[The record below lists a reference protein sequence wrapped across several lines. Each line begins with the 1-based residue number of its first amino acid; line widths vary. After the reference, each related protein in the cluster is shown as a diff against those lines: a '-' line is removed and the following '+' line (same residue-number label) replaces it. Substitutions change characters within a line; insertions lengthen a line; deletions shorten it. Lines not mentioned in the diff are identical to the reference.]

1 MNKDISKRM
10 RVLSGLVGI
19 FMAVPA
25 VDALRWFSSTRPL
38 PILCTTA
45 VLVILAFCIGLFSLS
60 FGFFSV
66 RRKIVSVIAALLLIL
81 VLGLATFLCSS
92 VLALACEHGRVLVTI
107 GQARDLVIDMLV
119 SGEDKSSNMRD
130 LWGGR
135 FHMKKLADNTF
146 VIWSDGPDRNNDD
159 TEIQIIHKL
168 IAFERTFA
176 PVFAEPYESW
186 KELLRRMALWEVTYI
201 WQRFNGDIVFGANE
215 DGSTF
220 IK

>member
-1 MNKDISKRM
+1 MSGTISNRM
-10 RVLSGLVGI
+10 RCISGLVGI
-19 FMAVPA
+19 FVAVPA
-25 VDALRWFSSTRPL
+25 VDALRWFSSTRPF

-45 VLVILAFCIGLFSLS
+45 VLVILAFCIGLLSLS

-92 VLALACEHGRVLVTI
+92 VLALACEHGRVSVTI
-107 GQARDLVIDMLV
+107 GQAKDIVIDFLLF
-119 SGEDKSSNMRD
+119 GEEESSKMQD

-135 FHMKKLADNTF
+135 FHIKKLADSTF
-146 VIWSDGPDRNNDD
+146 VIWSEGPDRNNDD

-186 KELLRRMALWEVTYI
+186 KELLRRMALWEDTYI

-215 DGSTF
+215 DGSVF

>member
-1 MNKDISKRM
+1 MSKAISKRI
-10 RVLSGLVGI
+10 RVLLGLVGV
-19 FMAVPA
+19 FMAAPA

-45 VLVILAFCIGLFSLS
+45 ALIILLFCMGLLSLI

-66 RRKIVSVIAALLLIL
+66 RRKIVSVIATLLLVL
-81 VLGLATFLCSS
+81 ALGLATFLCSS
-92 VLALACEHGRVLVTI
+92 VLALASEHGRVSVTI
-107 GQARDLVIDMLV
+107 GQARDIVIDFLLF
-119 SGEDKSSNMRD
+119 GEDKSSKMSD

-135 FHMKKLADNTF
+135 FHTKKLADNTF
-146 VIWSDGPDRNNDD
+146 VIWSDGPDRNNDNA
-159 TEIQIIHKL
+159 ERQIIHKL
-168 IAFERTFA
+168 ITFERTFA

-215 DGSTF
+215 DGSIF

>member
-1 MNKDISKRM
+1 MSRTISN
-10 RVLSGLVGI
+10 RVRCISGLVGV
-19 FMAVPA
+19 FMAAPA

-45 VLVILAFCIGLFSLS
+45 ALIILLFCMGLLSLS

-66 RRKIVSVIAALLLIL
+66 RRKIVSVIAALLLVL
-81 VLGLATFLCSS
+81 TLGLATFLCSS
-92 VLALACEHGRVLVTI
+92 VLTLACEHGRVSVTI
-107 GQARDLVIDMLV
+107 GQAKDLVIDFLLF
-119 SGEDKSSNMRD
+119 GEERSSKMQD

-135 FHMKKLADNTF
+135 FHTKKLADNTF

-159 TEIQIIHKL
+159 AEIQIIHKL

-186 KELLRRMALWEVTYI
+186 KELLRRMALWEDTYI
-201 WQRFNGDIVFGANE
+201 WRRFKGDIVFGANK
-215 DGSTF
+215 DGSIF